1 MGLSLLNILKLLF
14 CRIPGRCWTSA
25 FSVERVL
32 CRMRFVVPVVTPV
45 ASHAGEG
52 DQQEPRP
59 GRSGCRRDLRST
71 SRSGPTARL
80 PVPALSGLRPQPTGR
95 ARRECRG
102 PGSRSSPTVRAGRP
116 RARRPRVAPARG
128 RTPARDRPV
137 ARTPGRR
144 PSRAGHGRSA
154 GCGPGRWGAAGSGCS
169 ERPRHHSTITLSDIG
184 AGENARTPAD
194 MRDCGSPCDR
204 WLVRTDWADLNT
216 PFGGCRLVRANGVAI
231 VRITNEAFE

>member
-1 MGLSLLNILKLLF
+1 MQRRRLGERPLLPRTGRTPRIALTPAAEAILS

-71 SRSGPTARL
+71 SRSSPTARL
-80 PVPALSGLRPQPTGR
+80 PVPALSGLRPQPAGR

-102 PGSRSSPTVRAGRP
+102 PGSRSSPTARAGRP
-116 RARRPRVAPARG
+116 RARRPQVAPARG

-144 PSRAGHGRSA
+144 SSRAGHGRSA
-154 GCGPGRWGAAGSGCS
+154 GCGPGRWAQQDPAAQNV
-169 ERPRHHSTITLSDIG
+169 H
-184 AGENARTPAD
+184 
-194 MRDCGSPCDR
+194 
-204 WLVRTDWADLNT
+204 
-216 PFGGCRLVRANGVAI
+216 AI
-231 VRITNEAFE
+231 IPPSR

>member
-1 MGLSLLNILKLLF
+1 MRPAAPDGRVPLKPWRLNNWNALL

-52 DQQEPRP
+52 DQREPRP

-80 PVPALSGLRPQPTGR
+80 PVPALSGLRPQPAGR

-102 PGSRSSPTVRAGRP
+102 PGSRSSPTARAGRP
-116 RARRPRVAPARG
+116 RARRPQVAPARG

-137 ARTPGRR
+137 ARTPGRW
-144 PSRAGHGRSA
+144 PGRAGHGRSA
-154 GCGPGRWGAAGSGCS
+154 GCGPGRWAAPGSGCS
-169 ERPRHHSTITLSDIG
+169 ARPRHHSTITLSDTG
-184 AGENARTPAD
+184 SRGERAQCRRYARSEDGIQSSRRPAIKSD
-194 MRDCGSPCDR
+194 LGDERTISDR
-204 WLVRTDWADLNT
+204 HVR
-216 PFGGCRLVRANGVAI
+216 GG
-231 VRITNEAFE
+231 